1 MKKILFSLLSGL
13 ALLSLLAASA
23 QAQTTPVFFSLV
35 SLTGSVNNRTITLV
49 PDEYENPV
57 VFGTNLAVLFPIQ
70 LQPVHG
76 QVTTNLVPWGY
87 SLTVDG
93 WPRSVHIDV
102 PYSTNVVPIISL
114 INTNRFTPLN
124 LYSTIVIGTNG
135 ILVWQTNGITTLD
148 GSGLYSTSNPA
159 GYQTA
164 GQVAATVTA
173 GISNL
178 STIATDTNV
187 TADGAGNISAS
198 SLTAT
203 GTVSATTFAGAG
215 TNLFYNQNASGAL
228 DSLYVNGFGYGQN
241 GWVEII
247 TNFSTGAGA
256 LVTVPPSPVG
266 LYTAE
271 LSGRGG
277 VLAYFATVSNTNY
290 VTLAGAGT
298 AIANGVYTW
307 NGTAYSNAVTSCW
320 ITNAGSSAAYLL
332 HAGTNLY
339 RSVQFFGQMQP
350 PQSASFSPLWL
361 NSTFS
366 GKQFYGSSPGPVS
379 YPIVTLDFGQNNCL
393 VTNLQYNSMTALA
406 TNTPVPISAHITNGV
421 VTWTSP

>member
-135 ILVWQTNGITTLD
+135 ILVWQTNGITTID
-148 GSGLYSTSNPA
+148 GSAFEAAGTCSNTFTAFTNNVVTFNSGVFLGGGDNGNIYGPIPSYLDDYSWNIQSSGIGDFQGLNVGDVIIRPDHVSGINPGDYCSFPSIYARNGGLPGGAMLTNQFVIGDLSLASNLP
-159 GYQTA
+159 
-164 GQVAATVTA
+164 AAT
-173 GISNL
+173 
-178 STIATDTNV
+178 
-187 TADGAGNISAS
+187 
-198 SLTAT
+198 LT
-203 GTVSATTFAGAG
+203 G
-215 TNLFYNQNASGAL
+215 
-228 DSLYVNGFGYGQN
+228 
-241 GWVEII
+241 
-247 TNFSTGAGA
+247 
-256 LVTVPPSPVG
+256 
-266 LYTAE
+266 
-271 LSGRGG
+271 
-277 VLAYFATVSNTNY
+277 
-290 VTLAGAGT
+290 
-298 AIANGVYTW
+298 
-307 NGTAYSNAVTSCW
+307 
-320 ITNAGSSAAYLL
+320 
-332 HAGTNLY
+332 
-339 RSVQFFGQMQP
+339 
-350 PQSASFSPLWL
+350 
-361 NSTFS
+361 
-366 GKQFYGSSPGPVS
+366 
-379 YPIVTLDFGQNNCL
+379 
-393 VTNLQYNSMTALA
+393 LA
-406 TNTPVPISAHITNGV
+406 TNTVIPISAHITNHV
-421 VTWTSP
+421 VYWTSP